1 MTKRKI
7 HFLEAAM
14 KHKQVVIVLVVLL
27 MIMGVNSLINMPR
40 SENPRI
46 EMPTALIYALYPGA
60 DEHQVESEVAK
71 KIEQYL
77 FSFEEVKKNKV
88 KTEVKEGQVFITSE
102 IYTTVEDRKKFWHT
116 LQLDMDANLR
126 QKLPAGVI
134 GPFINSNFAD
144 VTAMIISV
152 SSKQRSYAEIEKFLD
167 KLEDGLK
174 VLPKVSKINRSGGQ
188 RQQIYIK
195 IDDKKIQQFG
205 FDVSTLIGVLK
216 QQNVTGYTGEISMGS
231 NNIVPIYTNS
241 RYKNESEIADQ
252 IIYTTPSG
260 TSVRLKDVATIERR
274 FEERSSFV
282 RVGDEKAMV
291 LSIDMLPGNNVVA
304 FGEEVKDKVAKIQA
318 SFPSDVKMK
327 TIVNQPD
334 IVDESISHFMKEFG
348 LAIGSVLLVVM
359 LLLPFRIAA
368 VASAAAPIS
377 MLITFAFMSMFGV
390 ELHQVTLAA
399 LIIVL
404 GMVVD
409 NAIVV
414 VDNYIEKLDEGI
426 TPWTAAWQAAK
437 QLMIPIFTATLAI
450 IFAFLPLAIFMD
462 GIAKDFMY
470 YLPVTVAISLIISM
484 LIALLFTPYTC
495 YIFIKKGLKHK
506 VSDRPIK
513 KSMLDYLQSAF
524 DKGVEA
530 AFRFPKTTIS
540 VGVLSILISF
550 FIATRVDSEFFPISE
565 RNQFNMELWLPNGTA
580 LEKTEAKVKE
590 LEQMLRKD
598 SRVVDVTSFVGMSSP
613 RFHTSYAPETP
624 KKHFAQVFITTT
636 GSQATDD
643 MAHEYLQK
651 LKGFVTDGA
660 VKIKQLSFQE
670 GAPIDVRIFS
680 ESEADQRR
688 VAVQVK
694 KILEN
699 SEGTNYVRLSS
710 EYDYM
715 GAKLKIDNVKA
726 NRLGISNESITQ
738 TLGAGL
744 KGYSLSTLWEGDKT
758 VDIFLRY
765 DEESRKDLIALQNLH
780 ISSRYGTKVP
790 LKEVATL
797 DPEWHTGM
805 LLRRN
810 GLKLLSVYSEAQLG
824 LKPSRI
830 LKEIQPKI
838 NALELPKG
846 TTIQYGGDAESSL
859 ENAPSM
865 GISLGVSLLLIFLTL
880 LFQFKSLG
888 KALIILC
895 TFLLSLFGA
904 FFGLLVTGNPL
915 GMTGFMGI
923 ISLIG
928 IVVRN
933 GIILVDY
940 ADELIRDHGYQH
952 KAAAIAA
959 AKRRMRPIF
968 LTSAAAAVGVVPMII
983 GKSPMWAPLG
993 SVLAFGLIFSMI
1005 LTLFVVPVMY
1015 YKFLKQPIIPDE
1027 APTVQPDGED
1037 DVMYKPITIHK

>member
-14 KHKQVVIVLVVLL
+14 KHKQVVIVLITLL
-27 MIMGVNSLINMPR
+27 MIMGANSLLNMPR

-46 EMPTALIYALYPGA
+46 EMPTALVYAFYPGA
-60 DEHQVESEVAK
+60 DEHQVEAEVAK

-77 FSFEEVKKNKV
+77 FSFEEIKKNKV
-88 KTEVKEGQVFITSE
+88 KSEVKEGQVFITSE
-102 IYTTVEDRKKFWHT
+102 IYTTVPDRKKFWHT

-126 QKLPAGVI
+126 SKLPQGVI

-152 SSKQRSYAEIEKFLD
+152 SSAERSYAEIEKYLD

-174 VLPKVSKINRSGGQ
+174 VIPMVSKINRSGGQ
-188 RQQIYIK
+188 RQQIYIN
-195 IDDKKIQQFG
+195 IDDKKLQQYG
-205 FDVSTLIGVLK
+205 FDVGLLMGVLK
-216 QQNVTGYTGEISMGS
+216 QQNVTGYTGEVSVGS
-231 NNIVPIYTNS
+231 NNIVPVYTNS
-241 RYKNESEIADQ
+241 RYSNENEIAEQ
-252 IIYTTPSG
+252 VVYTTPNG
-260 TSVRLKDVATIERR
+260 TVVRLKDVAKIERR
-274 FEERSSFV
+274 FEEPSSKV
-282 RVGDEKAMV
+282 RIGEENAMV

-304 FGEEVKDKVAKIQA
+304 FGKQVEEKISEIQK
-318 SFPSDVKMK
+318 SFPGDIKMK
-327 TIVNQPD
+327 TIVNQPEV
-334 IVDESISHFMKEFG
+334 VDESITHFMKEFG
-348 LAIGSVLLVVM
+348 MAICSVLLVVM

-377 MLITFAFMSMFGV
+377 MLITFAVMNMMGV

-399 LIIVL
+399 LVIVL

-426 TPWTAAWQAAK
+426 TPWTAAWEAAK
-437 QLMIPIFTATLAI
+437 QLMVPIFTATLAI

-462 GIAKDFMY
+462 GIARDFMY

-484 LIALLFTPYTC
+484 VVALLFTPYTC
-495 YIFIKKGLKHK
+495 YVFIKKGLKDRE
-506 VSDRPIK
+506 SDRPAK
-513 KSMLDYLQSAF
+513 KSMLDHLQAGF

-530 AFRFPKTTIS
+530 AFRYPKTTMSIGLLS
-540 VGVLSILISF
+540 VVAAI
-550 FIATRVDSEFFPISE
+550 FIATKVDPQFFPLSE
-565 RNQFNMELWLPNGTA
+565 RNQFNMEVWLPNGSS
-580 LEKTEAKVKE
+580 LDKTEAKVKE
-590 LEQMLRKD
+590 LEAILKQD
-598 SRVVDVTSFVGMSSP
+598 DRVVDVTSFIGMSSP
-613 RFHTSYAPETP
+613 RFHTSYAPESP

-636 GSQATDD
+636 GNKATDE
-643 MAHEYLQK
+643 MAQEYLEK
-651 LKGFVTDGA
+651 LKGFIPDGG

-670 GAPIDVRIFS
+670 GAPIDIRIFTEN
-680 ESEADQRR
+680 ESDQRR
-688 VAVQVK
+688 VATQVK
-694 KILEN
+694 KILEEA
-699 SEGTNYVRLSS
+699 EGTNYVRLSS

-715 GAKLKIDNVKA
+715 GVKLNIDRVKA
-726 NRLGISNESITQ
+726 NRLGISNEAITQ

-758 VDIFLRY
+758 VDIFLRF
-765 DEESRKDLIALQNLH
+765 DENSRKDLVALENLH
-780 ISSRYGTKVP
+780 VTSRYGRKVS
-790 LKEVATL
+790 LKDVATL
-797 DPEWHTGM
+797 DPEWHTG
-805 LLRRN
+805 LILRRN
-810 GLKLLSVYSEAQLG
+810 GLKLLSVYAEAQLG

-838 NALELPKG
+838 DALELPKG
-846 TTIQYGGDAESSL
+846 TTIEYGGDAESSM
-859 ENAPSM
+859 ENAPYM
-865 GISLGVSLLLIFLTL
+865 GLSLCISLLLIFITL
-880 LFQFKSLG
+880 LFQFKSLA
-888 KALIILC
+888 KALIVLC

-904 FFGLLVTGNPL
+904 FFGLYVTGNPL

-940 ADELIRDHGYQH
+940 ADELIHDHGYGH
-952 KAAAIAA
+952 KEAAIAA

-968 LTSAAAAVGVVPMII
+968 LTSAAAAVGVVPMIV
-983 GKSPMWAPLG
+983 GKSPMWGPLG

-1015 YKFLKQPIIPDE
+1015 YKFLKNPLGTDE
-1027 APTVQPDGED
+1027 APEGQTTGD
-1037 DVMYKPITIHK
+1037 DEVMYKPNTTH

>member
-1 MTKRKI
+1 MR
-7 HFLEAAM
+7 
-14 KHKQVVIVLVVLL
+14 HKQVMVVLVVLL
-27 MIMGVNSLINMPR
+27 MLMGLNALMNMPR

-46 EMPTALIYALYPGA
+46 DMPTALIYAIYPGA
-60 DEHQVESEVAK
+60 DEHQVEEEVAK

-77 FSFEEVKKNKV
+77 FSFEEVKKKKI
-88 KTEVKEGQVFITSE
+88 KTEVREGQVFITTE
-102 IYTTVEDRKKFWHT
+102 IYTTVKDRKKFWHT
-116 LQLDMDANLR
+116 LQLDMESNLR
-126 QKLPAGVI
+126 SKLPKGVV
-134 GPFINSNFAD
+134 GPFVNSNFSD

-152 SSKQRSYAEIEKFLD
+152 SSKERSYAEIEKYLD

-174 VLPKVSKINRSGGQ
+174 VIPMVSKINRSGGQ

-195 IDDKKIQQFG
+195 IDDKKLQQYG
-205 FDVSTLIGVLK
+205 FDVSRLMGVLQ
-216 QQNVTGYTGEISMGS
+216 QQNVTGYTGEVSLGS
-231 NNIVPIYTNS
+231 NNIIPVYTNS
-241 RYKNESEIADQ
+241 RYKDENDIAQQ
-252 IIYTTPSG
+252 IVYTTPSG
-260 TSVRLKDVATIERR
+260 TIVRLKDVAELERR

-282 RVGDEKAMV
+282 RIGEEKAMV
-291 LSIDMLPGNNVVA
+291 MSIDMLPGNNIVA
-304 FGEEVKDKVAKIQA
+304 FGKEVEEKIAQIQQT
-318 SFPSDVKMK
+318 FPPDIRMK
-327 TIVNQPD
+327 TIVNQPET
-334 IVDESISHFMKEFG
+334 VAESITHFMKEFG
-348 LAIGSVLLVVM
+348 LAIGSVVLVVM
-359 LLLPFRIAA
+359 LLLPFRVAA

-377 MLITFAFMSMFGV
+377 ILITFAFMQMLGV

-399 LIIVL
+399 LVIVL

-414 VDNYIEKLDEGI
+414 VDNYIEKLDEKVE
-426 TPWTAAWQAAK
+426 PWTAAWQAAK

-462 GIAKDFMY
+462 GIAKDFMF
-470 YLPVTVAISLIISM
+470 YLPVTVAIALIMSM

-495 YIFIKKGLKHK
+495 YVFIKKGLKHK
-506 VSDRPIK
+506 ISDRPVK
-513 KSMLDYLQSAF
+513 KNILDHLQSAF
-524 DKGVEA
+524 DKAVEI
-530 AFRFPKTTIS
+530 AFRFPKTTLSLGLLS
-540 VGVLSILISF
+540 VAAALL
-550 FIATRVDSEFFPISE
+550 IATKVDSEFFPLSE
-565 RNQFNMELWLPNGTA
+565 RNQFNMEVWMPNGTS
-580 LEKTEAKVKE
+580 LEKTEEKVKQ
-590 LEQMLRKD
+590 LEQLLKED
-598 SRVVDVTSFVGMSSP
+598 KRVLDVTSFVGMSSP
-613 RFHTSYAPETP
+613 RFHTSYAPESP

-636 GSQATDD
+636 SSDASNE
-643 MAHEYLQK
+643 MAQEYLEK
-651 LKGFVTDGA
+651 LKGFMTDGA
-660 VKIKQLSFQE
+660 IKIKQLSFQE
-670 GAPIDVRIFS
+670 GAPIDIRIIS
-680 ESEADQRR
+680 DNEADQKK
-688 VAVQVK
+688 VALQVR

-699 SEGTNYVRLSS
+699 AEGANYVRLSS

-715 GAKLKIDNVKA
+715 GVRLNIDHVKA
-726 NRLGISNESITQ
+726 NRLGISDQAITQ

-744 KGYSLSTLWEGDKT
+744 KGYAVSTLWEGDKT

-765 DEESRKDLIALQNLH
+765 DEESRKDLDALQNLH
-780 ISSRYGTKVP
+780 ITSQYGTKVP

-797 DPEWHTGM
+797 DADWHTGM

-810 GLKLLSVYSEAQLG
+810 GLRVLSVYSEAQLG
-824 LKPSRI
+824 KKPSRI
-830 LKEIQPKI
+830 LQAVQPQI
-838 NALELPKG
+838 DAIALPKG
-846 TTIQYGGDAESSL
+846 TTIQYGGDAESSA

-865 GISLGVSLLLIFLTL
+865 GVSLGVSLVLIFLTL

-888 KALIILC
+888 KSLIVLC

-904 FFGLLVTGNPL
+904 FLGLLITGNPL

-940 ADELIRDHGYQH
+940 ADELIRDHGYTH

-968 LTSAAAAVGVVPMII
+968 LTSAAAAVGVIPMIM

-1015 YKFLKQPIIPDE
+1015 YKFLKQPVLPEE
-1027 APTVQPDGED
+1027 APSIQPDGTDE
-1037 DVMYKPITIHK
+1037 VLYRPKHG

>member
-1 MTKRKI
+1 MTKRKV

-14 KHKQVVIVLVVLL
+14 KHKQVVIVLVILL
-27 MIMGVNSLINMPR
+27 MLMGINSLMNMPR

-46 EMPTALIYALYPGA
+46 EMPTALVYAIYPGA
-60 DEHQVESEVAK
+60 DEHQVEEEVAK

-77 FSFEEVKKNKV
+77 FSFEEIKKKKV
-88 KTEVKEGQVFITSE
+88 KSEVREGQVFITTE
-102 IYTTVEDRKKFWHT
+102 IYTTVDDRKKFWHT

-126 QKLPAGVI
+126 PKLPHGVI

-152 SSKQRSYAEIEKFLD
+152 SSKERSYAEIEKYLD

-174 VLPKVSKINRSGGQ
+174 VIPMVSKINRSGGQ

-195 IDDKKIQQFG
+195 IDDKKLQQYG
-205 FDVSTLIGVLK
+205 FDVSALIGTLQ
-216 QQNVTGYTGEISMGS
+216 QQNVTSYTGEVSMGS
-231 NNIVPIYTNS
+231 NNIVPVYTNS
-241 RYKNESEIADQ
+241 RYKDENDIANQ
-252 IIYTTPSG
+252 IVYTTPTG
-260 TSVRLKDVATIERR
+260 NIVRLKDVATLERR
-274 FEERSSFV
+274 FEEKSSFV

-304 FGEEVKDKVAKIQA
+304 FGEEVEVKIDEIQKT
-318 SFPSDVKMK
+318 FPPDIKMK
-327 TIVNQPD
+327 TIVNQPE
-334 IVDESISHFMKEFG
+334 VVAHSISHFMKEFG

-377 MLITFAFMSMFGV
+377 MLISFAFMNMLGV

-414 VDNYIEKLDEGI
+414 VDNYIEKLDEEVP
-426 TPWTAAWQAAK
+426 PWTAAWTAAK
-437 QLMIPIFTATLAI
+437 QLMVPIFTATLAI

-462 GIAKDFMY
+462 GISRDFMF
-470 YLPVTVAISLIISM
+470 YLPVTVAITLIVSM

-495 YIFIKKGLKHK
+495 YVFIKKGLKHK

-513 KSMLDYLQSAF
+513 KSMLDHLQTVF
-524 DKGVEA
+524 DKGVEV
-530 AFRFPKTTIS
+530 AFRNPKTTLLL
-540 VGVLSILISF
+540 GVLSIVF
-550 FIATRVDSEFFPISE
+550 AFVIATRVDSEFFPLSE
-565 RNQFNMELWLPNGTA
+565 RDQFNMEVWMPNGTS
-580 LEKTEAKVKE
+580 LEKTEEKVKE
-590 LEQMLRKD
+590 LEQILKKD
-598 SRVVDVTSFVGMSSP
+598 ERVLDVTSFIGMSSP

-624 KKHFAQVFITTT
+624 KKHFAQIFITTT
-636 GSQATDD
+636 SNDATNE
-643 MAHEYLQK
+643 MAQEYLRK
-651 LKGFVTDGA
+651 LQGFMTDGA
-660 VKIKQLSFQE
+660 IKIKQLSFQE
-670 GAPIDVRIFS
+670 GAPIDIRIVS
-680 ESEADQRR
+680 ENEADQKR
-688 VAVQVK
+688 VALQVK

-699 SEGTNYVRLSS
+699 TEGTNYVRLSS

-715 GAKLKIDNVKA
+715 GVKLNIDNVKA
-726 NRLGISNESITQ
+726 NRLGISNAAITQ

-744 KGYSLSTLWEGDKT
+744 KGYSVSTLWEGDKT

-765 DEESRKDLIALQNLH
+765 DDESRKDLVALENLH
-780 ISSRYGTKVP
+780 ITSRYGTKVP
-790 LKEVATL
+790 LKEIAKL
-797 DPEWHTGM
+797 EPQWHTGM
-805 LLRRN
+805 ILRRN

-824 LKPSRI
+824 KKPSRV
-830 LKEIQPKI
+830 LMDIQPQI
-838 NALELPKG
+838 DALQLPKG
-846 TTIQYGGDAESSL
+846 TTIQYGGDAESSA
-859 ENAPSM
+859 ENAPYM
-865 GISLGVSLLLIFLTL
+865 GISLGVSLMLIFLTL

-888 KALIILC
+888 KSLIVLC

-904 FFGLLVTGNPL
+904 FLGLLITGNPL

-940 ADELIRDHGYQH
+940 ADELIRDHGYSH
-952 KAAAIAA
+952 KAASIAA

-983 GKSPMWAPLG
+983 SKSPMWAPLG

-1015 YKFLKQPIIPDE
+1015 YKFLKQPIVLEE
-1027 APTVQPDGED
+1027 APEIQPDGD
-1037 DVMYKPITIHK
+1037 DDIQYKPTHTH

>member
-1 MTKRKI
+1 MIKRKI

-14 KHKQVVIVLVVLL
+14 KHKQVVIVLIVLL
-27 MIMGVNSLINMPR
+27 MLMGVNSLMNMPR

-46 EMPTALIYALYPGA
+46 EMPTALVYAIYPGA
-60 DEHQVESEVAK
+60 DEHQVEEEVAK

-77 FSFEEVKKNKV
+77 FSFEEIKKKKV
-88 KTEVKEGQVFITSE
+88 KSEVREGQVFITSE
-102 IYTTVEDRKKFWHT
+102 IYTTVKDRKKFWHT

-126 QKLPAGVI
+126 SKLPAGVI

-152 SSKQRSYAEIEKFLD
+152 SSKERSYAEIEKYLD

-174 VLPKVSKINRSGGQ
+174 VIPMVSKINRSGGQ

-195 IDDKKIQQFG
+195 IDDKKLQQYG
-205 FDVSTLIGVLK
+205 FDVGTLIGTLQ
-216 QQNVTGYTGEISMGS
+216 QQNVTGYTGEVSTGS
-231 NNIVPIYTNS
+231 NNIVPVYTNS
-241 RYKNESEIADQ
+241 RFKNENDIANQ
-252 IIYTTPSG
+252 IVYTTPEG
-260 TSVRLKDVATIERR
+260 TIVRLKDVAILERR
-274 FEERSSFV
+274 FEEKSSLV
-282 RVGDEKAMV
+282 RIGDEKAMV

-304 FGEEVKDKVAKIQA
+304 FGEEVEAKIAEIQKT
-318 SFPSDVKMK
+318 FPPDIKIK
-327 TIVNQPD
+327 TIVNQPE
-334 IVDESISHFMKEFG
+334 VVGESISHFMKEFG

-377 MLITFAFMSMFGV
+377 MLITFAFMNLMGV

-399 LIIVL
+399 LVIVL

-414 VDNYIEKLDEGI
+414 VDNYIEKLDEGVL
-426 TPWTAAWQAAK
+426 PWTAAWQAAK
-437 QLMIPIFTATLAI
+437 QLMVPIFTATLAI

-462 GIAKDFMY
+462 GIAKDFMF

-484 LIALLFTPYTC
+484 VVALLFTPYTC
-495 YIFIKKGLKHK
+495 YVFIKKGLKHK
-506 VSDRPIK
+506 VSDRPVK
-513 KSMLDYLQSAF
+513 KSMLDHLQSLF

-530 AFRFPKTTIS
+530 AFRNPKMTIS
-540 VGVLSILISF
+540 LGVLSVVAAV
-550 FIATRVDSEFFPISE
+550 FIATKVDSEFFPISE
-565 RNQFNMELWLPNGTA
+565 RDQFNMEVWLPNGTS
-580 LEKTEAKVKE
+580 LEKTEEKVKE
-590 LEQMLRKD
+590 LEQILKKD
-598 SRVVDVTSFVGMSSP
+598 DRVLDVTSFIGMSSP

-636 GSQATDD
+636 GNDATNE
-643 MAHEYLQK
+643 MAQEYLQK

-660 VKIKQLSFQE
+660 IKIKQLSFQE
-670 GAPIDVRIFS
+670 GAPIDVRIVS
-680 ESEADQRR
+680 ENEADQKK
-688 VAVQVK
+688 VALQVK

-699 SEGTNYVRLSS
+699 ARGTNYVRLSS

-715 GAKLKIDNVKA
+715 GVKLNIDKVKA
-726 NRLGISNESITQ
+726 NRLGISNQAITQ

-765 DEESRKDLIALQNLH
+765 DEESRKDLISLGNLH

-790 LKEVATL
+790 LREVATL

-810 GLKLLSVYSEAQLG
+810 GLKLLSVYSEAQMG

-830 LKEIQPKI
+830 LKDVQPKI
-838 NALELPKG
+838 DALKLPKG
-846 TTIQYGGDAESSL
+846 TSIQYGGDAESSM

-865 GISLGVSLLLIFLTL
+865 SISLGVSLLLIFLTL

-888 KALIILC
+888 KSLIVLC

-904 FFGLLVTGNPL
+904 FLGLLVTGNPL

-940 ADELIRDHGYQH
+940 ADELIRDHGYKH

-1015 YKFLKQPIIPDE
+1015 YKFLNQPVIPEE
-1027 APTVQPDGED
+1027 APEFQPDGED
-1037 DVMYKPITIHK
+1037 DVMYKPITAH

>member
-1 MTKRKI
+1 MTKRNI

-27 MIMGVNSLINMPR
+27 MIMGLNSLMNMPR

-46 EMPTALIYALYPGA
+46 DMPTALVYALYPGA
-60 DEHQVESEVAK
+60 DEHQVEEEVAK

-77 FSFEEVKKNKV
+77 FSFEEIKKKKV
-88 KTEVKEGQVFITSE
+88 KSEVREGQVFLTTE
-102 IYTTVEDRKKFWHT
+102 IYASVKDRKKFWHT

-126 QKLPAGVI
+126 SKLPAGVI

-152 SSKQRSYAEIEKFLD
+152 SSKERSYAEIEKYLD

-174 VLPKVSKINRSGGQ
+174 VIPMVSKINRSGGQ

-195 IDDKKIQQFG
+195 IDDKKLQQYG
-205 FDVSTLIGVLK
+205 FDISTLIGTLQ
-216 QQNVTGYTGEISMGS
+216 QQNVTSYTGEVAMGS
-231 NNIVPIYTNS
+231 NNTIPIYTNS
-241 RYKNESEIADQ
+241 RYKDENDIANQ

-260 TSVRLKDVATIERR
+260 TIVRLKDVATLERR
-274 FEERSSFV
+274 FEEKSSFV
-282 RVGDEKAMV
+282 RIGEEQAMV

-304 FGEEVKDKVAKIQA
+304 FGKEVEEKIATIQKT
-318 SFPSDVKMK
+318 FPPDIKMK
-327 TIVNQPD
+327 TIVNQPEV
-334 IVDESISHFMKEFG
+334 VDESISHFMKEFG
-348 LAIGSVLLVVM
+348 LAIGSVVLVVM
-359 LLLPFRIAA
+359 LLLPFRVAA

-377 MLITFAFMSMFGV
+377 ILITFAFMQMFSV

-399 LIIVL
+399 LVIVL

-426 TPWTAAWQAAK
+426 TPWTGAWQAAK

-450 IFAFLPLAIFMD
+450 IFAFLPLALFMD
-462 GIAKDFMY
+462 GIAKDFMFW
-470 YLPVTVAISLIISM
+470 LPVTVAIALTISM

-495 YIFIKKGLKHK
+495 YVFIKKGLKHK
-506 VSDRPIK
+506 VSDRPVK
-513 KSMLDYLQSAF
+513 KNMLDHLQSAF
-524 DKGVEA
+524 DKGIEA
-530 AFRFPKTTIS
+530 AFRYPKTTIAL
-540 VGVLSILISF
+540 GVLSVLSAF
-550 FIATRVDSEFFPISE
+550 FIATKVDSEFFPLSE
-565 RNQFNMELWLPNGTA
+565 RNQFNMEVWMPNGTS
-580 LEKTEAKVKE
+580 LEKTEEKVKE
-590 LEQMLRKD
+590 LETILKKD
-598 SRVVDVTSFVGMSSP
+598 ERVVDVTSFIGMSSP
-613 RFHTSYAPETP
+613 RFHTSYAPESP
-624 KKHFAQVFITTT
+624 KKHFAQVFITTVDND
-636 GSQATDD
+636 ATNE
-643 MAHEYLQK
+643 MAQEYLQK
-651 LKGFVTDGA
+651 LKGFIPDGA

-670 GAPIDVRIFS
+670 GAPIDIRIVS
-680 ESEADQRR
+680 ENETDQKR
-688 VAVQVK
+688 VALKVK
-694 KILEN
+694 KILEEA
-699 SEGTNYVRLSS
+699 EGTNYVRLSS

-715 GAKLKIDNVKA
+715 GVKLNIDNVKA
-726 NRLGISNESITQ
+726 NRLGISNQRITQ

-744 KGYSLSTLWEGDKT
+744 KGFAFSTLWEGDKP

-765 DEESRKDLIALQNLH
+765 DKESRKDLTALENLH
-780 ISSRYGTKVP
+780 ITSMYGTKIA
-790 LKEVATL
+790 LKEIATL
-797 DPEWHTGM
+797 EPEWHTGM

-824 LKPSRI
+824 KKPSRI
-830 LKEIQPKI
+830 LKDIQPQI

-846 TTIQYGGDAESSL
+846 TSIQYGGDAESSA
-859 ENAPSM
+859 ENAPGM
-865 GISLGVSLLLIFLTL
+865 GISLGVSLILIFLTL

-888 KALIILC
+888 KSLIILC

-904 FFGLLVTGNPL
+904 FFGLLITGNPL

-940 ADELIRDHGYQH
+940 ADELIRDHGYTH

-1015 YKFLKQPIIPDE
+1015 YKFLKQPIIPEE
-1027 APTVQPDGED
+1027 APGIQPDGDD
-1037 DVMYKPITIHK
+1037 DVMYKPVTAH